1 MKLNWLKFGRNRKIL
16 TWVLYRFSASWRS
29 VSFLVCP
36 FLLFSQESQSV
47 RTSTFKQKRQHSLI
61 CDDNLTICAD
71 TVIICEVMMCEDS
84 HLSRNISSSWK
95 QTSRTSSDSLEL
107 ISCAS
112 LGIALIHWKRDKTG
126 NNVIIW
132 QANIEFKHKQVNQNP
147 FSGSSLIITI
157 MVLI

>member
-1 MKLNWLKFGRNRKIL
+1 MKQKIL
-16 TWVLYRFSASWRS
+16 TWVLYRFSASWGS

-36 FLLFSQESQSV
+36 FLLFSQESQYV
-47 RTSTFKQKRQHSLI
+47 RTSTFKQKDNVLSKQRSTLTLI
-61 CDDNLTICAD
+61 CDNYLTICAD

-112 LGIALIHWKRDKTG
+112 LGIALIHLKRDKKG
-126 NNVIIW
+126 NDVIIW